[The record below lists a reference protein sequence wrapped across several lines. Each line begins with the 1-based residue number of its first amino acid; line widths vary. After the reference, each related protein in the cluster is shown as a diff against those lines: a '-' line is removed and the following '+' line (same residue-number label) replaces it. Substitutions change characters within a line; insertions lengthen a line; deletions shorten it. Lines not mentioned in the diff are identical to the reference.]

1 MTPNYIS
8 ILDKIFLI
16 YLRFKFNLESC
27 IFILKFNNP
36 NQREFHA
43 SLYFLSIQITCNR
56 STGNSIIAELRL
68 SDVVAVVQSF
78 NCIQMLCDLMD
89 YSPPDSLS
97 MGFPRQEYLGNGFP
111 FPSPGDLP
119 NPGIKSVSPELLVNS
134 LPLSS
139 HLRSPSYRQ
148 YYIYIF
154 K

>member
-1 MTPNYIS
+1 MTMRFLTLLQRYDVILYLVYTMQNLGLTDKTSPNYIS

-68 SDVVAVVQSF
+68 SDVVAVV
-78 NCIQMLCDLMD
+78 
-89 YSPPDSLS
+89 
-97 MGFPRQEYLGNGFP
+97 
-111 FPSPGDLP
+111 
-119 NPGIKSVSPELLVNS
+119 
-134 LPLSS
+134 
-139 HLRSPSYRQ
+139 
-148 YYIYIF
+148 
-154 K
+154 